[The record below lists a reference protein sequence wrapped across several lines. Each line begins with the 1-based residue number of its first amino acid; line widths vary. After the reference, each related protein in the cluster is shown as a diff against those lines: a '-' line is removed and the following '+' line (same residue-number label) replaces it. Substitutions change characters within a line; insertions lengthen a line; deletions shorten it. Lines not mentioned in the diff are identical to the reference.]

1 MIVGTLSASAIA
13 AVLFVKTTNPY
24 PEKSESKDIPWEFRT
39 RMNDLTKQM
48 EAFVVGWQ
56 GNQWGAEIV
65 GECANRNI
73 IFKATVLGRDA
84 TPSVELLWDHKLEDY
99 RDSIGKFIEVIYL
112 PISVKVND
120 GEPEVIKRLQ
130 EGVHRNVIRLAT
142 LQLDPITAPIRLA
155 QLDANLS
162 MAERTTLAS
171 YYPEKIFY
179 IAEVR
184 VMMVQFKTSEGTM
197 PIKIMMHDA
206 AIRKLVDACQ
216 KQ

>member
-1 MIVGTLSASAIA
+1 MPQDSLTHAQLGIPDSTPPESA
-13 AVLFVKTTNPY
+13 
-24 PEKSESKDIPWEFRT
+24 
-39 RMNDLTKQM
+39 
-48 EAFVVGWQ
+48 
-56 GNQWGAEIV
+56 
-65 GECANRNI
+65 
-73 IFKATVLGRDA
+73 
-84 TPSVELLWDHKLEDY
+84 
-99 RDSIGKFIEVIYL
+99 
-112 PISVKVND
+112 
-120 GEPEVIKRLQ
+120 
-130 EGVHRNVIRLAT
+130 
-142 LQLDPITAPIRLA
+142 LDPITAPIRLA

-197 PIKIMMHDA
+197 PVKIMMHDA